1 MECRDCGGESV
12 DRGVSAVSYH
22 ECLEALCNEVKS
34 HIDGDDIRVVRAG
47 PGPSGWEDFVWLECG
62 KTRAVVFK
70 LHDRKGASVESQ
82 MKILLP
88 NLRRREARRIALEAA
103 SEAQRIAD
111 KAADDASF
119 VWLYDGQVA
128 A

>member
-1 MECRDCGGESV
+1 MNHFAD
-12 DRGVSAVSYH
+12 
-22 ECLEALCNEVKS
+22 LEAFRGEVEAL
-34 HIDGDDIRVVRAG
+34 IDGPDIRVVKTG
-47 PGPSGWEDFVWLECG
+47 PGPSGWEDFVWLACG

-70 LHDRKGASVESQ
+70 LHDRQGASVERQ

-103 SEAQRIAD
+103 NEAQRIAD

-119 VWLYDGQVA
+119 VWFYEGQVA